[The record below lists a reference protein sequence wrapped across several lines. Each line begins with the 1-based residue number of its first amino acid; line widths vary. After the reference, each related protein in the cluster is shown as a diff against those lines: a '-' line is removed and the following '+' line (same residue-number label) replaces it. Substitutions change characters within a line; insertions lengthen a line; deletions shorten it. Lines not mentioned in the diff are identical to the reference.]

1 MCCMYSRNVREIS
14 ALLGNRL
21 IDIQHTG
28 TITSSAIKKISDG
41 IPTVLKTNAYNN
53 IQLSHRL

>member
-1 MCCMYSRNVREIS
+1 MCRNVRKIS

-41 IPTVLKTNAYNN
+41 LPTVLKTNAYNN